1 MKINIEIDDEQ
12 ARLINEFIEATRSG
26 NGLNGDLTIATLAEM
41 LLDDVALVV
50 RRPGCWEAG
59 GMGGLLASH
68 GYEYM

>member
-1 MKINIEIDDEQ
+1 MKIKIEIDDEQ
-12 ARLINEFIEATRSG
+12 ARLINEFIKATQSE

-50 RRPGCWEAG
+50 RRPGCWEAS

-68 GYEYM
+68 GYEY